1 MDLFEYQGKFLYKE
15 FDIKHPNSKVV
26 KNLIE
31 IDESIELNYPIVVKA
46 QVQVGGRGKA
56 GGIKIANNHEELLK
70 YSKEIMGM
78 DIKGHIVEI
87 LLLSLIH
94 I

>member
-31 IDESIELNYPIVVKA
+31 IDESIELIT
-46 QVQVGGRGKA
+46 Q
-56 GGIKIANNHEELLK
+56 
-70 YSKEIMGM
+70 
-78 DIKGHIVEI
+78 
-87 LLLSLIH
+87 
-94 I
+94 